1 MQIEFAALTHPG
13 RVRKNNEDAYL
24 LSALDGEEPIL
35 NEPERGLEVGPAG
48 FLAAVADGMGGAAAG
63 EIASREGLAA
73 MNLHLFLHWARFA
86 AADSPERRLVHVL
99 IGAVKTASQ
108 AVLRYADDDRTS
120 RGMGSTL
127 TTVLL
132 WRRWAYVGQVGDSR
146 AYLLRRNELIQVTVD
161 QTLVHDLVESGAI
174 TAEEARTHPQRNMIT
189 QALGSPQPLR
199 VPMSR
204 VELKRGDKLLICSD
218 GLHGEV
224 EDDKIRELMA
234 LEEPPH
240 RILERLV
247 EAAIAHGG
255 RDNITGILLS
265 LEDPLLPLALPA
277 GPVAIERVLDNF
289 SEAPTDEI
297 KVVGRLKRLLGGGA

>member
-86 AADSPERRLVHVL
+86 ATDSPERRLVHVL

-108 AVLRYADDDRTS
+108 AVLRYADDDRSS

-132 WRRWAYVGQVGDSR
+132 WRRSAYIAQVGDSR
-146 AYLLRRNELIQVTVD
+146 AYLLRRGELHQITVD
-161 QTLVHDLVESGAI
+161 QTLVHDMVESGAI

-199 VPMSR
+199 VPVWR
-204 VELKRGDKLLICSD
+204 ADLKRGDKLLVCSD

-224 EDDKIRELMA
+224 EDEKIREILS
-234 LEEPPH
+234 LDLPPH
-240 RILERLV
+240 RSLELLV

-255 RDNITGILLS
+255 RDNITGVLLN
-265 LEDPLLPLALPA
+265 LEDPMLPLALPA
-277 GPVAIERVLDNF
+277 DPLDIERLQDTFQDITGEV
-289 SEAPTDEI
+289 
-297 KVVGRLKRLLGGGA
+297 KVVGKLKRLFGGGE